1 MHPNP
6 RRIIPV
12 VLFVVVFGVAL
23 WWLFVGRAQAEP
35 DTLSA
40 SGTVEAVEVII
51 APEISGRVVEV
62 LAGEGDRVTAGQDL
76 IRLDDSLV
84 QAQIEQAEAALA
96 AVEAQRDAAQANYQ
110 LLRAGAQADQID
122 AAAEAV
128 RAAEANVA
136 AAEAQLAQLQA
147 GARSAD
153 IAAAEAVIAQAA
165 AQLKI
170 AQDTHDKTMECVTVT
185 SPGGSQQEVCPGLGA
200 REEQARAA
208 LNAAQGAYDA
218 AQARLSQLRAGATK
232 NELDAARARVEA
244 AQAQRDMAQAQLD
257 LLMSGARGGQLAAA
271 EAQVEAAQAQVEAAQ
286 ATLDTLRVQLARFTL
301 PAPADGVILARAIEP
316 GEVALPGATLL
327 QLGRLDDLTI
337 TVFIPEDRYGEIQ
350 LGQPATVTADSF
362 PGETFSA
369 SVTRIADRSEFTP
382 RNVQTAEGRRTT
394 VFAIKLAV
402 ENRDGKLKPG
412 MPTDVDFGNE

>member
-12 VLFVVVFGVAL
+12 VLFVVVFGGAL
-23 WWLFVGRAQAEP
+23 WWLFVGRVQAEP
-35 DTLSA
+35 DTLAA

-51 APEISGRVVEV
+51 APEISGRVTEV
-62 LAGEGDRVTAGQDL
+62 LVSEGDNVVAGQEL
-76 IRLDDSLV
+76 IRLDDSLLR
-84 QAQIEQAEAALA
+84 AQIEQAEAALVA
-96 AVEAQRDAAQANYQ
+96 AEAQRDAAQANYE

-122 AAAEAV
+122 AAEQAV
-128 RAAEANVA
+128 HAAEANVA
-136 AAEAQLAQLQA
+136 TAEAQLAQLQA

-153 IAAAEAVIAQAA
+153 IAAATAAVAQAA

-185 SPGGSQQEVCPGLGA
+185 LPNGSQQEVCPALGT

-208 LNAAQGAYDA
+208 LDAAQQAYDA
-218 AQARLSQLRAGATK
+218 AQARLSQMRAGATK

-257 LLMSGARGGQLAAA
+257 LLMSGARDEQLAAA
-271 EAQVEAAQAQVEAAQ
+271 EAQVDAAQAQIEAAQ
-286 ATLDTLRVQLARFTL
+286 ATRDALSVQLAKFTL

-327 QLGRLDDLTI
+327 ELGRLDDLTI
-337 TVFIPEDRYGEIQ
+337 TVFVPEDRYGEIQ
-350 LGQPATVTADSF
+350 LGQPATVTTDSF
-362 PGETFSA
+362 PDETFNA
-369 SVTRIADRSEFTP
+369 RVTHIADEAEFTP

-394 VFAIKLAV
+394 VFAVKLAV

-412 MPTDVDFGNE
+412 MPADVGFGNE